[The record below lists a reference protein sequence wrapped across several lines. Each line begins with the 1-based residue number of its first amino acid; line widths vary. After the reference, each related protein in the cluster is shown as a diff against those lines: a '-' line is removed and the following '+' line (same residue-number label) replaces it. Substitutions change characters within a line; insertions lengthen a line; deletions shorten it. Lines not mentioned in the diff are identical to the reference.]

1 MNLDKLKTFA
11 IFDEA
16 VPVTVE
22 DIDNFEKTNKCKLP
36 EDYKKFLLEG
46 FGGIYT
52 PSPRQSNFYPLS
64 EVCHFECIKEYNID
78 IRFPGDEDF
87 HELTENISFVI
98 VGWIGQGEEE
108 LVIFTSGPYAGTI
121 GWFFDGVAIAV
132 LGNETFSDIIDTDI
146 IYTYVRRTQPEWQEW
161 YHENF
166 ITDDPSGLLIARNPT
181 NPPIDFEGP
190 DLPEGFQI

>member
-16 VPVTVE
+16 MSVTTE
-22 DIDNFEKTNKCKLP
+22 DIANFEKKEKCKLP

-52 PSPRQSNFYPLS
+52 PSPRKSNFYPLS
-64 EVCHFECIKEYNID
+64 EVCHFECIKEDNID

-87 HELTENISFVI
+87 HELNENISFVI

-121 GWFFDGVAIAV
+121 GWFIDGVAIDV
-132 LGNETFSDIIDTDI
+132 SGNETFSDIIDTDI
-146 IYTYVRRTQPEWQEW
+146 IYTYVRRTQPEWQKW

-166 ITDDPSGLLIARNPT
+166 ITDDPSGLLIVRDPN

>member
-11 IFDEA
+11 IFDEV

-52 PSPRQSNFYPLS
+52 PSPIHSNFYLLS
-64 EVCHFECIKEYNID
+64 EVCYFECIKEDNID

-87 HELTENISFVI
+87 HELNENLSFVI

-108 LVIFTSGPYAGTI
+108 LVIFTSGPYAGMT
-121 GWFFDGVAIAV
+121 GWFIDGVAIDIS
-132 LGNETFSDIIDTDI
+132 GKETFSDVIDKDL
-146 IYTYVRRTQPEWQEW
+146 IYTYVRRTQPEWQKW
-161 YHENF
+161 YHEYF
-166 ITDDPSGLLIARNPT
+166 TTDLSGLLLVKDPN
-181 NPPIDFEGP
+181 NMPIDFEGP

>member
-16 VPVTVE
+16 VPVTTE
-22 DIDNFEKTNKCKLP
+22 DIANFEKKEKCKLP

-52 PSPRQSNFYPLS
+52 PSPIHSNFYLLS
-64 EVCHFECIKEYNID
+64 EVYYFECIKEDNID

-87 HELTENISFVI
+87 HELNENLSFVI

-108 LVIFTSGPYAGTI
+108 LVIFTSGPYAGMT
-121 GWFFDGVAIAV
+121 GWFIDGVAIDIP
-132 LGNETFSDIIDTDI
+132 GKETFSDVIDKDI
-146 IYTYVRRTQPEWQEW
+146 IYTYVRRTQPEWQKW
-161 YHENF
+161 YHEYF
-166 ITDDPSGLLIARNPT
+166 TTDSSGLLLIRDPN
-181 NPPIDFEGP
+181 NPPSDFEGP

>member
-1 MNLDKLKTFA
+1 MKLDKLKTFA

-22 DIDNFEKTNKCKLP
+22 DIANFEKKEKCKLP

-52 PSPRQSNFYPLS
+52 PSPRKSNFYSLS
-64 EVCHFECIKEYNID
+64 EVYPMEITKEDELVD
-78 IRFPGDEDF
+78 IRFPEDEDF
-87 HELTENISFVI
+87 HKLNENISFII

-108 LVIFTSGPYAGTI
+108 LVIFTSGPYAGMT
-121 GWFFDGVAIAV
+121 GWFFDGVAIDIQ
-132 LGNETFSDIIDTDI
+132 GKKTFSDVIDTDI
-146 IYTYVRRTQPEWQEW
+146 IYTYVRRIQPEWQEW
-161 YHENF
+161 YHKYF
-166 ITDDPSGLLIARNPT
+166 TTDSSGLLLVRDT
-181 NPPIDFEGP
+181 NNMPIDFEGP